1 MSDDSKLRAYLFTVE
16 IDGIET
22 ARFQKCEGL
31 EAETYVYEVEEGGL
45 NHTTRKFRGRTR
57 FPNLIL
63 EKGITE
69 NDSLFNWFKE
79 TCLESRKLERKNGSV
94 VLKDT
99 EGNEVKRWNFFRAFP
114 GRWIGPKL
122 VTNLGSDFAVER
134 IEIAHEGIE
143 VDNDSEPQENDN
155 WFHIGQNMSEE
166 TNFIGTEES
175 SADELEDNNIPQ
187 LNGSADQFATNM
199 EDLVGIPYVWG
210 GNTPENGGMD
220 CSGSIIYGLNKMGN
234 DIPDQSASDLYN
246 NYTEPATGNV
256 QRGDLR
262 FLRDSDG
269 NITHVQTIT
278 DVNGTRV
285 NASGGPENSIE
296 NPGIIELLDPPLP
309 TSGEI
314 RRLHF

>member
-31 EAETYVYEVEEGGL
+31 EAETYVYEVEKGGL
-45 NHTTRKFRGRTR
+45 NHTTRKFRGRTL

-69 NDSLFNWFKE
+69 
-79 TCLESRKLERKNGSV
+79 NGSV

-114 GRWIGPKL
+114 CRWIGPKL

-155 WFHIGQNMSEE
+155 WFHIGKNMSEE
-166 TNFIGTEES
+166 TNFIGAEES
-175 SADELEDNNIPQ
+175 SADELEYTNIPQ
-187 LNGSADQFATNM
+187 LNGSAEQFATNM
-199 EDLVGIPYVWG
+199 EGLVGTPYIWG
-210 GNTPENGGMD
+210 GNTPEDGGMD
-220 CSGSIIYGLNKMGN
+220 CSGSIIYGLNQMGN
-234 DIPDQSASDLYN
+234 DILDQSASDLYK
-246 NYTEPATGNV
+246 NYTMPVEGAP

-262 FLRDSDG
+262 FLREDG
-269 NITHVQTIT
+269 KIVHVQTIT
-278 DVNGTRV
+278 NENGARV
-285 NASGGPENSIE
+285 NAHGGPQNTVN
-296 NPGIIELLDPPLP
+296 NPGKIELLTNELP
-309 TSGEI
+309 QSGEI
-314 RRLHF
+314 RRLRF